1 MTPADIRFAADGMLQ
16 SLATWLRVL
25 GYDCLAGRD
34 LFGRRLLEEAVAGD
48 RVFLTRNTRLQN
60 DWPHALL
67 ERASICYVPGGELP
81 GQLREV
87 VAKFALD
94 WKTGLF
100 TRCVR
105 CNAVLER
112 AARSGVVAELPPAV
126 AAHEQEFW
134 RCGRCR
140 KVFWHGTHVRHSV
153 ARLERWLGAL

>member
-48 RVFLTRNTRLQN
+48 RVFLTRNTHLQN

-67 ERASICYVPGGELP
+67 ERASIFYVASEALSA
-81 GQLREV
+81 QLREV

-94 WKTGLF
+94 WKSGLF

-105 CNAVLER
+105 CNAMLER
-112 AARSGVVAELPPAV
+112 AARSEVLAGLPPVV
-126 AAHEQEFW
+126 AAHERDFW
-134 RCGRCR
+134 QCGRCR
-140 KVFWHGTHVRHSV
+140 KVFWHGTHVRDSV
-153 ARLERWLGAL
+153 ARLERWLGA